1 MPVSSPDLYP
11 KGRSNTGGKLSKTGR
26 FLVETKRNKHIL
38 AGYNV
43 CCLPPS
49 PELHRHYHMITQTR
63 GSFNDHLLND
73 SLAVQ

>member
-1 MPVSSPDLYP
+1 MPVSLPDLYP

-26 FLVETKRNKHIL
+26 FLVETKRNKHIF

-43 CCLPPS
+43 AYRLR
-49 PELHRHYHMITQTR
+49 LNFTDTTITQTW
-63 GSFNDHLLND
+63 GSFDDHLLND